1 MFLVYSM
8 EVLMMV
14 LLQYVEFSNW
24 LCSQPQEE
32 VAGVT
37 GDGSNCPLANWLKQS
52 RGGLRWQVGN
62 EQAYIINDGGS
73 LETVYW
79 LDRIL
84 VEFVMSI
91 DGLGQ
96 TGNGY
101 DVPVVSYRQCV
112 HALSLVIAKEL
123 GIEGYA

>member
-1 MFLVYSM
+1 MT
-8 EVLMMV
+8 V

-24 LCSQPQEE
+24 LCSQSQEE

-37 GDGSNCPLANWLKQS
+37 GDGSDCPLANWLKQS
-52 RGGLRWQVGN
+52 RGRRWLVGN
-62 EQAYIINDGGS
+62 EQAYIVNDEEY

-84 VEFVMSI
+84 AEFVMSI

-96 TGNGY
+96 SGNGY
-101 DVPVVSYRQCV
+101 DVPVVTYRQCV
-112 HALSLVIAKEL
+112 HVLSLVIASEL

>member
-1 MFLVYSM
+1 
-8 EVLMMV
+8 MMV
-14 LLQYVEFSNW
+14 LLQYVDFSNW

-37 GDGSNCPLANWLKQS
+37 GDGCDCPLANWLKVS
-52 RGGLRWQVGN
+52 RGGRWLVGN
-62 EQAYIINDGGS
+62 EQAYIVGDDEG

-79 LDRIL
+79 LDKVL
-84 VEFVMSI
+84 AEFVMSI

-96 TGNGY
+96 IGNGY
-101 DVPVVSYRQCV
+101 DLPVVTFSQCV
-112 HALSLVIAKEL
+112 HTLSLVIAKEL

>member
-1 MFLVYSM
+1 MT
-8 EVLMMV
+8 V
-14 LLQYVEFSNW
+14 LLQYVDFSTW
-24 LCSQPQEE
+24 LCSQPPDD

-37 GDGSNCPLANWLKQS
+37 GVTGDCPLANWLKQS
-52 RGGLRWQVGN
+52 RGGRWQVGN
-62 EQAYIINDGGS
+62 EQAYLVSGEEH

-91 DGLGQ
+91 DGVGQ

-101 DVPVVSYRQCV
+101 DLPVVTYQQCV
-112 HALSLVIAKEL
+112 HTLSLVIAAAL
-123 GIEGYA
+123 GLEGYA

>member
-1 MFLVYSM
+1 MS
-8 EVLMMV
+8 V

-37 GDGSNCPLANWLKQS
+37 GDASDCPLANWLKQS
-52 RGGLRWQVGN
+52 RGGSWLVGN

-79 LDRIL
+79 LDRVL
-84 VEFVMSI
+84 AEFVMSI

-101 DVPVVSYRQCV
+101 GVPVVSYRQCV
-112 HALSLVIAKEL
+112 HTLSLVIAAEL